1 MAKEHLIL
9 LGQGPSGFAQPLH
22 SNSTALLKLSSKSGW
37 DEVALDLRVHVP
49 VIWIQLQS
57 CREDLLNSDF
67 VQSRT
72 RAAPQLYLH
81 LDIEVTLCR
90 PTRLNTAKHQMRR
103 ASDAGLKLVPS
114 SLSHTPQCRHFISF
128 REITPKLGVNQGEQ
142 TKTTLN
148 SGLFSWDPRQ

>member
-22 SNSTALLKLSSKSGW
+22 SISTALLKLSSKSGW
-37 DEVALDLRVHVP
+37 EEVALDLEYMFLSPESSFSRVER
-49 VIWIQLQS
+49 IFSIQILSNPGQ
-57 CREDLLNSDF
+57 
-67 VQSRT
+67 
-72 RAAPQLYLH
+72 AAQQLYLH

-90 PTRLNTAKHQMRR
+90 PTRLNTARLQMRT
-103 ASDAGLKLVPS
+103 ASDTGFKLVPS

-128 REITPKLGVNQGEQ
+128 REMTPKLGVNQGEQ